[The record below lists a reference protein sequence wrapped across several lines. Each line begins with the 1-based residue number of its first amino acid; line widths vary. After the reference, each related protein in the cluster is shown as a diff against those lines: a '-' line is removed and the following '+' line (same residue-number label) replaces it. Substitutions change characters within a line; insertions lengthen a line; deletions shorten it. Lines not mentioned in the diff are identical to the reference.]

1 MLEVDW
7 LQVAHLFLREI
18 DSYSMVNA
26 LDVADRDR
34 DLSFPPQVTLVQQ
47 DMRHVAI
54 CCRIDDESSDSADRP
69 IVGFDLVAAAH
80 FYLTG
85 RHTVEDPLA
94 SSLASAGNRVND
106 GTGCHQIVVD
116 QCGNLMLPVLVV
128 LGRRGQELSVLI
140 GKESVELGLA
150 ASELDLVPCRGHELK
165 WYQTTRPVIVSWP
178 DGEVS
183 DRVRCGI
190 NHHTPDLTA
199 VAIAARDSAS
209 NLETRTVA
217 HRIPSLGRLAGL
229 EQWQLAPR
237 HDPTAA
243 ELAAV

>member
-26 LDVADRDR
+26 LDVADRYR

-54 CCRIDDESSDSADRP
+54 CRIDDESLDSANRP
-69 IVGFDLVAAAH
+69 VLSFDLVAAAQ
-80 FYLTG
+80 FCLTG
-85 RHTVEDPLA
+85 RNTVEGPLA
-94 SSLASAGNRVND
+94 SSLASAGHQGGD
-106 GTGCHQIVVD
+106 ATGCHQIVVD
-116 QCGNLMLPVLVV
+116 QCACLILVV
-128 LGRRGQELSVLI
+128 FEVLGGCGQELSVLCR
-140 GKESVELGLA
+140 KESVELGLT
-150 ASELDLVPCRGHELK
+150 ASELDLVPCRGHELN

-183 DRVRCGI
+183 DRVRHGI
-190 NHHTPDLTA
+190 NHHTHDLPA
-199 VAIAARDSAS
+199 VAIAAHDSAS

-217 HRIPSLGRLAGL
+217 HPITFLSGLSSL
-229 EQWQLAPR
+229 EHWQLAPR
-237 HDPTAA
+237 HDPIAA
-243 ELAAV
+243 ALAAV